1 MQEEY
6 LAKELSSMLIHVHKG
21 INRGKRSSLAMSTKD
36 KEMMN
41 WDADHLMHWVMPVG
55 MNAGVMIDRAQGVS
69 FYDTTGKEYLDGASQ
84 LVCVS
89 LGYKYNEEIAA
100 AAAEQL
106 KKLPFFMNFWGF
118 TTPTSIEC
126 GQRLSKILPQGID
139 HFCFTNGGSEST
151 ELAFQFARAYWKNK
165 GTNKHKIISLY
176 NSYHGVM
183 YGSIT
188 ATGLSKGLFS
198 SAFTPLVPGFIKAPS
213 YYCHR
218 CMLGLK
224 YPECG
229 VECAKQVEKIIQL
242 EGPHTIAALI
252 AEPVHGTAG
261 HIPPPPEYWPM
272 VRDICTRNN
281 VLLIAD
287 EVMTGFGRTGKA
299 FGVDNWG
306 VKPDMMTLAKGISS
320 TYVPFGAVAMN
331 EMVYDGL
338 KNSVFA
344 GATFSAN
351 PLSAA
356 ISNKVLE
363 IYERDKIFENAAK
376 MGDYAMERIKKQF
389 LPLPHVG
396 EVSGIGLMI
405 GIEIVEN
412 KETGKGF
419 DPASNMM
426 HIIQDKALEKGL
438 FVRVSDESW
447 SSANRISFC
456 PPLTVTREEIDRML
470 DILYPIVAEIK

>member
-1 MQEEY
+1 MSN
-6 LAKELSSMLIHVHKG
+6 KE
-21 INRGKRSSLAMSTKD
+21 D
-36 KEMMN
+36 EMFK
-41 WDADHLMHWVMPVG
+41 WDASHLMHWVMPVG
-55 MNAGVMIDRAQGVS
+55 QNAGIMVDRAKGIS
-69 FYDTTGKEYLDGASQ
+69 FFDTNGKEYIDGASQ

-89 LGYKYNEEIAA
+89 LGYKYNEEIAE

-106 KKLPFFMNFWGF
+106 KKLPYFMNFWGF
-118 TTPTSIEC
+118 TNPYTIEC
-126 GQRLSKILPQGID
+126 GQRLAKLVPEGLD

-151 ELAFQFARAYWKNK
+151 EIAFQLARAYWRNK
-165 GTNKHKIISLY
+165 GTNKDKIISLY

-198 SAFTPLVPGFIKAPS
+198 FAFTPLVPGFIKAPS
-213 YYCHR
+213 FYCYR
-218 CMLGLK
+218 CMLGLA

-229 VECAKQVEKIIQL
+229 MECAKQIEKIIQL
-242 EGPHTIAALI
+242 EGSHTIAALI

-272 VRDICTRNN
+272 IRDICTKYD

-287 EVMTGFGRTGKA
+287 EVMTGFGRAGKA

-306 VKPDMMTLAKGISS
+306 VKPDIMTLAKGITS

-331 EMVYDGL
+331 DMVWDGF

-351 PLSAA
+351 PVAA
-356 ISNKVLE
+356 AVSNKVME
-363 IYERDKIFENAAK
+363 IYVRDKIFENAAN
-376 MGDYAMERIKKQF
+376 MGKYAMERIKSQF
-389 LPLPHVG
+389 LPLPCVG
-396 EVSGIGLMI
+396 EVSGLGIMI
-405 GIEIVEN
+405 GIEIVED
-412 KETGKGF
+412 KATRKGF
-419 DPASNMM
+419 DPASGLM
-426 HIIQDKALEKGL
+426 HDIQVKALEKGL

-456 PPLTVTREEIDRML
+456 PPLIVTKEEVDKIL
-470 DILYPIVAEIK
+470 DILYEIVSSLKPS